1 VPHVLIA
8 ADADWV
14 IDDVRS
20 AMEGP
25 DTTFTICRSGQ
36 DVTAAATAQ
45 APDLAVLDLQIG
57 NMGGMAVSMNF
68 RLDESGGRLPHVKVL
83 MLLDRAA
90 DVFLAR
96 RTGADG
102 WLVKPLDARR
112 LRKAATT
119 ILEGGSVH
127 EGLPPPDDTP
137 DVATPAIEDDASAP
151 ADEPARGDGV
161 ATG

>member
-1 VPHVLIA
+1 MPHVLIA

-20 AMEGP
+20 ALEGP

-36 DVTAAATAQ
+36 DVTAEATVHI
-45 APDLAVLDLQIG
+45 PDLAVLDLQIG
-57 NMGGMAVSMNF
+57 NMGGMAVCMNF

-83 MLLDRAA
+83 MLLDRLA

-96 RTGADG
+96 RAGAEG

-119 ILEGGSVH
+119 ILGGGSVY
-127 EGLPPPDDTP
+127 EGLPAPDET
-137 DVATPAIEDDASAP
+137 AP
-151 ADEPARGDGV
+151 AVEVDATAPAAEPARGDEV
-161 ATG
+161 PTG